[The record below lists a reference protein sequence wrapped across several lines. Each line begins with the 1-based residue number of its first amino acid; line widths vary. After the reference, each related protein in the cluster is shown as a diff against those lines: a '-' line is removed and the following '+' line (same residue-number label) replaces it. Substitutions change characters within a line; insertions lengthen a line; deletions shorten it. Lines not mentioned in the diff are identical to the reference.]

1 MIRDDERIKIHRQ
14 RAETII
20 TIVFLA
26 FIVIIA
32 RLWFLQIYKG
42 KILYRYSLENRLRK
56 DPVQAPRGM
65 IFSRNNQ
72 VLTHNVPRFDVA
84 ITPQYLKNHKEVLSK
99 LAKIISMDTEEI
111 TKILKKKNTQAKY
124 IPVIIKKNLD
134 EKEVAVIETENS
146 KMPGVSVKS
155 FISREYSDSYAG
167 GHLLGYIT
175 EISDTQLPR
184 LKERDN
190 IDYRLGD
197 FIGQAGVEQE
207 FDLKLRGK
215 DGYSFME
222 VDAMGRMKRHVSSD
236 PLFKDIRNKEPVH
249 GLNMRLTVD
258 RDMQLTAY
266 EALKDQS
273 GAVIALDVNSGEVL
287 TIVSTPSYDPTNM
300 AKFLSSQYWNSLTTD
315 PNKPLRNKGIQ
326 DHYSPGSTYKT
337 LTAIAALEEKIVTEN
352 TKVFCPGYFKMGRS
366 FRCWKRNG
374 HGEVDVYKAIR
385 ESCDVYFY
393 KIATK
398 LPINTLAKYATMFG
412 LGSKTGINIPRETV
426 GLIPTEEWKLKRTGT
441 PWQLGETFS
450 CVIGQSY
457 TLVTPIQMAVAY
469 AAIANGGKVYR
480 PHVVKEIFTNSGE
493 IVESYDHEEPRQ
505 IEISDSTLAIV
516 RKGLF
521 QVANAQSGTAWWYR
535 GKGIKMAGKTGT
547 TQVKAFVGDQ
557 IFAKCENLPYR
568 DRHHGLFIGFAP
580 YDAPKIAVA
589 VIVEHGCHGSSAAAP
604 IAAKVITK
612 FMEKYHAEEY
622 AKNIESDQKGLNA
635 IYKAAKEKSD
645 LDKKEA
651 ELKSAS
657 EQEVGD

>member
-1 MIRDDERIKIHRQ
+1 MIRDDDRIKIHRQ

-20 TIVFLA
+20 TLIFFA
-26 FIVIIA
+26 FTIIIA

-42 KILYRYSLENRLRK
+42 KVLYRYSLENRLRK

-72 VLTHNVPRFDVA
+72 ILTHNVPRFDVV
-84 ITPQYLKNHKEVLSK
+84 ITPQYLKNPDEVLNK
-99 LAKIISMDTEEI
+99 LSQIINMSLEDI
-111 TKILKKKNTQAKY
+111 KKLLKKKNTQAKY

-155 FISREYSDSYAG
+155 FISREYTDSYAG

-175 EISDTQLPR
+175 EISDTQLPK
-184 LKERDN
+184 LKERDK

-222 VDAMGRMKRHVSSD
+222 VDALGRMKRHVSSD
-236 PLFKDIRNKEPVH
+236 PLFKDIRNKEPIH
-249 GLNMRLTVD
+249 GHNMRLTVD

-266 EALKDQS
+266 DAMKDQS
-273 GAVIALDVNSGEVL
+273 GAVIALDVHSGEVL
-287 TIVSTPSYDPTNM
+287 TMVSTPSFDPTNM
-300 AKFLSSQYWNSLTTD
+300 AKFLSSQYWNSLMND

-337 LTAIAALEEKIVTEN
+337 LTAIAALEEKVVNEN
-352 TKVFCPGYFKMGRS
+352 TKVFCPGYFKMGRT
-366 FRCWKRNG
+366 FRCWKKTG

-398 LPINTLAKYATMFG
+398 LPINALAKYANMFG
-412 LGSKTGINIPRETV
+412 LGSKTGINVPRETV
-426 GLIPTEEWKLKRTGT
+426 GLIPTEEWKLKRTGV
-441 PWQLGETFS
+441 PWQLGETLS

-493 IVESYDHEEPRQ
+493 IIESYDNEAPKQINISEE
-505 IEISDSTLAIV
+505 TLAIV

-521 QVANAQSGTAWWYR
+521 QVTNQQSGTAWWYK

-568 DRHHGLFIGFAP
+568 DRHHGLFIAFAP
-580 YDAPKIAVA
+580 YDAPKIAVS

-604 IAAKVITK
+604 VAARVIEK
-612 FMEKYHAEEY
+612 FMEKYYPDELAANLEWEK
-622 AKNIESDQKGLNA
+622 KNA
-635 IYKAAKEKSD
+635 AAMYKAAKEKAD
-645 LDKKEA
+645 AAKKEA
-651 ELKSAS
+651 EATAPSTPD
-657 EQEVGD
+657 EGE